1 MDSYMVFCLLFLLLL
16 PYSQPCSHQ
25 LTRCR
30 RNRRTRAAARRSPL
44 SRVILTVVGL
54 LLPALSFAIDQAGE
68 TGAARSL
75 NLTHH
80 WGGYL
85 IVLLFAIAYILA
97 MLEEVT
103 ELRKSKPMVFAASL
117 IWVIIGGI
125 YAQGDMTEQAGAAFR
140 STLEAY
146 AELFLFIL
154 VSMSY
159 LNAMED
165 RGVFERLRV
174 WLLNKGFNY
183 RQLFWITGFLSFFI
197 SSACNNLTTALLM
210 GSVILA
216 MGKDNQRFVS
226 LSCVNVVVAANAG
239 GSFSPFGDITTLL
252 VWQKGVVPFADF
264 FSLLVPALVNFL
276 VPAALMY
283 FWIPKACPVPIE
295 ESQPMKRGGIVI
307 IFLFILTIITS
318 ACFENFL
325 HLPPTAG
332 MMMGLAYLKFFSY
345 YLQKFPPGFLY
356 AALDSARYESAKQT
370 ERNQAV
376 KDLTVVKDGYIDYFG
391 PMKIMNRMEKW
402 EHDRERQLDMPFDVF
417 SKVAN
422 LEWDTLL
429 FFYGVMVAV
438 GGLSFIGYLDLT
450 SQYLYTGMD
459 PTIANILVG
468 FASAFVDNGTIML
481 AVLTMAPDISQ
492 GQWLLVTLT
501 AGVGGSMLAVGS
513 AAGVGLM
520 GQTKGMYTFTSH
532 LKWTPAIV
540 LGFFASIGA
549 HFLINGRYFIE

>member
-1 MDSYMVFCLLFLLLL
+1 MDSYIVFCLFSFALLSYSYLL
-16 PYSQPCSHQ
+16 NHC
-25 LTRCR
+25 C
-30 RNRRTRAAARRSPL
+30 RNRRTKAATRLPPL
-44 SRVILTVVGL
+44 CKAILTVFGL
-54 LLPALSFAIDQAGE
+54 LLPTLSFAIDQTGE
-68 TGAARSL
+68 TSADQSL

-85 IVLLFAIAYILA
+85 VVLLFVIAYILA
-97 MLEEVT
+97 MLEEIT
-103 ELRKSKPMVFAASL
+103 DLRKSKPMVFAASL
-117 IWVIIGGI
+117 IWVIIAGI
-125 YAQGDMTEQAGAAFR
+125 YAHGDMTAQAGAAFR
-140 STLEAY
+140 TTLEAY

-216 MGKDNQRFVS
+216 MGKDNRRFVS
-226 LSCVNVVVAANAG
+226 LSCVNVVVATNAG

-252 VWQKGVVPFADF
+252 VWQRGVVPFADF
-264 FSLLVPALVNFL
+264 FSLLIPALVNFI

-283 FWIPKACPVPIE
+283 FWIPEACPVPIE
-295 ESQPMKRGGIVI
+295 ESQPMKRGGIAI
-307 IFLFILTIITS
+307 IVLFILTIMTS

-332 MMMGLAYLKFFSY
+332 MMMGLTYLKFFSY
-345 YLQKFPPGFLY
+345 YLQKIPAGLIHSQK
-356 AALDSARYESAKQT
+356 DT
-370 ERNQAV
+370 EEYQLEMQAERDLAV
-376 KDLTVVKDGYIDYFG
+376 KDLTVVKEGYIDYFG
-391 PMKIMNRMEKW
+391 PMKIMHRMEKW
-402 EHDRERQLDMPFDVF
+402 EHDREEQLNEPFDVF
-417 SKVAN
+417 TKVAN

-438 GGLSFIGYLDLT
+438 GGLSFIGYLELT

-520 GQTKGMYTFTSH
+520 GQTKGLYTFTSH

-549 HFLINGRYFIE
+549 HFLINGHYFIE